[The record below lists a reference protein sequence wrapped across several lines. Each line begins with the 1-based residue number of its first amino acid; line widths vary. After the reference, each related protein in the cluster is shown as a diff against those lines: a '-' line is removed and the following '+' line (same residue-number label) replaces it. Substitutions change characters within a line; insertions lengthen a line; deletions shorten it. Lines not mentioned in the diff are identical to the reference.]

1 MLHTISQPVLLRL
14 ESVLTISTLAPSAF
28 ALLRLSISP
37 SYSAMLLVVLN
48 LSLATYFD
56 CVPKDDTSTV
66 YEQGLGL
73 AALV

>member
-1 MLHTISQPVLLRL
+1 VLHTISQPVLLRL